1 MPNWYAA
8 SPSRWSGRPA
18 ADMASLRPIDS
29 PIANR
34 DAAHEREMHR
44 HRGASWAIDISGVR
58 TLIETVI
65 AGDRPVDWVG
75 TLLAGAVILDANANA
90 VHLFGAYAGRERMLG
105 QPVAAYWPTEGR
117 NIVADLIVGAVAARS
132 RHSARKIRIKSLVLH
147 DPVLIGWMSDSVE
160 LPDVV
165 FLTIV
170 AKPVDDRSF
179 WALRTSEERYNNLI
193 HHLPF
198 AFLEVDSRAQAEIFD
213 ELRRKGLRDVAAY
226 LDSNP
231 EDIIRA
237 RDIVRITDV
246 NQSAVQLF
254 GAKDASE
261 LLGPV
266 DPVFAASPETAR
278 RVMIHHFEG
287 DRSYSEVMKLRT
299 LDGRMLDV
307 SLSVTYPTRPE
318 RLDITLLM
326 LEDITDRLRTEAQL
340 RQLQADYTRAARISM
355 LGELAS
361 SIAHE
366 VNQPLSAILTNAET
380 SLRWLSR
387 DEPNLEKVAQ
397 LTTRISDSA
406 QHAGE
411 IVRRIRG
418 MTTRHVP
425 HPVALD
431 LNEILE
437 EALLFVRHDIESRS
451 IELSVRLQPN
461 LPKVRGDRVQLQQ
474 VIVNLLVNSVQA
486 IQQKRP
492 TRGAIDLC
500 TERDESGT
508 VTFTIRDDGP
518 GIADADINRVFNS
531 FFTTKDEGMG
541 IGLAICQSIIAA
553 HGGAIR
559 AANRAECGAR
569 FWFSLPACE

>member
-1 MPNWYAA
+1 
-8 SPSRWSGRPA
+8 
-18 ADMASLRPIDS
+18 MASLHSIDDI
-29 PIANR
+29 PG
-34 DAAHEREMHR
+34 DTGAAREREMR
-44 HRGASWAIDISGVR
+44 RYQGACWVFDISRVR
-58 TLIETVI
+58 ALIESVS
-65 AGDRPVDWVG
+65 AGNRPVDWVG
-75 TLLAGAVILDANANA
+75 TLLAGALTLDANGNA

-105 QPVAAYWPTEGR
+105 RSVGSYWPAEGR
-117 NIVADLIVGAVAARS
+117 NILADLIVGAVAAHS
-132 RHSARKIRIKSLVLH
+132 RRTVRKIRIKSLVLQ
-147 DPVLIGWMSDSVE
+147 DPVLLAWMSDSSD
-160 LPDVV
+160 LTDVV
-165 FLTIV
+165 FVAIV
-170 AKPVDDRSF
+170 AEPIDDRSF

-213 ELRRKGLRDVAAY
+213 EQRRKGLKDVAAY

-231 EDIIRA
+231 DDIIRA

-246 NQSAVQLF
+246 NRSAVQLF
-254 GAKDASE
+254 GARDASD

-266 DPVFAASPETAR
+266 DPLFAASPETAR

-287 DRSYSEVMKLRT
+287 HRSYSEIMKLRT
-299 LDGRMLDV
+299 LDGRILDV

-318 RLDITLLM
+318 RLDITLIM

-387 DEPNLEKVAQ
+387 NDPNLEKVAQ

-418 MTTRHVP
+418 MTTRHIP
-425 HPVALD
+425 RSVALD

-451 IELSVRLQPN
+451 IELSVRLQPD

-486 IQQKRP
+486 IQQRGA
-492 TRGAIDLC
+492 TRGAIELSTNTDAQ
-500 TERDESGT
+500 GA

-518 GIADADINRVFNS
+518 GIAEDDIDRVFNS
-531 FFTTKDEGMG
+531 FFTTKEEGVG

-553 HGGAIR
+553 HGGAIN
-559 AANRAECGAR
+559 AANRSEGGAR
-569 FWFSLPACE
+569 FCFTLPICE

>member
-1 MPNWYAA
+1 MPIWYAV
-8 SPSRWSGRPA
+8 SFLRWNGGWA
-18 ADMASLRPIDS
+18 ADMASLSPID
-29 PIANR
+29 ALLGDV
-34 DAAHEREMHR
+34 DAVHEREMHR
-44 HRGASWAIDISGVR
+44 HPGACWAFDISRVR
-58 TLIETVI
+58 ALIESIV

-75 TLLAGAVILDANANA
+75 TLLAGTFIVDANANA

-105 QPVAAYWPTEGR
+105 QPVAGFWPTEGR

-132 RHSARKIRIKSLVLH
+132 RRSERKIRIKSLVLH
-147 DPVLIGWMSDSVE
+147 DPVLVAWISDSE
-160 LPDVV
+160 KLQSVV
-165 FLTIV
+165 FLAIV
-170 AKPVDDRSF
+170 AEPVDDRSF

-213 ELRRKGLRDVAAY
+213 ELRRKGLKDVVTY

-231 EDIIRA
+231 SDIVRA
-237 RDIVRITDV
+237 CDIVRITDV

-287 DRSYSEVMKLRT
+287 HRSYSEIMKLRT

-387 DEPNLEKVAQ
+387 NEPNLEKVTQ
-397 LTTRISDSA
+397 LTTRISNSA

-411 IVRRIRG
+411 IVRRIRS

-425 HPVALD
+425 RPVALD
-431 LNEILE
+431 LNEIIE

-451 IELSVRLQPN
+451 IELSVRLGDD

-474 VIVNLLVNSVQA
+474 VVVNLLVNSVQA
-486 IQQKRP
+486 IQQNGAM
-492 TRGAIDLC
+492 RGAIGLGTDH
-500 TERDESGT
+500 DANGT
-508 VTFTIRDDGP
+508 VIFTIRDDGP
-518 GIADADINRVFNS
+518 GIAEADINRVFNS
-531 FFTTKDEGMG
+531 FFTTKEEGVG

-553 HGGAIR
+553 HGGTIG
-559 AANRAECGAR
+559 AANQPEGGAR
-569 FWFSLPACE
+569 FWFSLPVNG

>member
-1 MPNWYAA
+1 
-8 SPSRWSGRPA
+8 
-18 ADMASLRPIDS
+18 
-29 PIANR
+29 
-34 DAAHEREMHR
+34 MHR
-44 HRGASWAIDISGVR
+44 HKGACWAFDISLVR
-58 TLIETVI
+58 ALIESVSL
-65 AGDRPVDWVG
+65 GNRPVDWVG
-75 TLLAGAVILDANANA
+75 TLLAGTLIIDANGDA
-90 VHLFGAYAGRERMLG
+90 VHLFGAYSGRARMVG
-105 QPVAAYWPTEGR
+105 QPVGSFWPAEGR
-117 NIVADLIVGAVAARS
+117 NILADLIVGAVAAYAR
-132 RHSARKIRIKSLVLH
+132 RGARKIRIKSLVLH
-147 DPVLIGWMSDSVE
+147 DPVLIAWMSDSGE
-160 LPDVV
+160 LADIV

-170 AKPVDDRSF
+170 AEPVDDRSF

-213 ELRRKGLRDVAAY
+213 EQRRKGLRDVAAY

-231 EDIIRA
+231 DDIIRA

-246 NQSAVQLF
+246 NRSAVQLF
-254 GAKDASE
+254 GARDASE

-266 DPVFAASPETAR
+266 DPLFAASPETAR

-287 DRSYSEVMKLRT
+287 YRSYSEIMKLRT
-299 LDGRMLDV
+299 LDGRLLDV

-318 RLDITLLM
+318 RLDITLIM

-340 RQLQADYTRAARISM
+340 RQVQADYTRAARISM

-425 HPVALD
+425 RSVELD
-431 LNEILE
+431 LNEILQ
-437 EALLFVRHDIESRS
+437 EAFLFVRHDIESRS
-451 IELSVRLQPN
+451 IELSIQLQRD
-461 LPKVRGDRVQLQQ
+461 LPRVRGDRVQLQQ

-486 IQQKRP
+486 IQQRAA
-492 TRGAIDLC
+492 TRGAIELSTNADA
-500 TERDESGT
+500 RGA

-518 GIADADINRVFNS
+518 GIAEDDIDRVFNS
-531 FFTTKDEGMG
+531 FFTTKEEGVG

-553 HGGAIR
+553 HGGAIS
-559 AANRAECGAR
+559 AANRPEGGAR
-569 FWFSLPACE
+569 FWFSLPTSE